1 MHWLCA
7 WPLYGWMLLGAPCS
21 NRRRSAAPMTLQAS
35 GTLRSSPFCSVITN
49 RLFGAGDLVSRIPPA
64 TSAAITM
71 AVPPQVTSLR
81 LDRRRRAAA
90 TLLRRGFLPGRPGRP
105 WSGPPNSPGRPNSPD
120 SSSSAASPYLGRSGT
135 RADLADLGGLR
146 AGRSGS
152 MPPGTAHG
160 GRSDSASDASSK
172 LSSTCQPVL
181 RGSCEVLDRP
191 ERPGLSGW
199 RGG

>member
-105 WSGPPNSPGRPNSPD
+105 RRP
-120 SSSSAASPYLGRSGT
+120 
-135 RADLADLGGLR
+135 
-146 AGRSGS
+146 AGRTQRLDAAWHRPRRQVGL
-152 MPPGTAHG
+152 GV
-160 GRSDSASDASSK
+160 GRIVEAVEHLPAG
-172 LSSTCQPVL
+172 LAGLL
-181 RGSCEVLDRP
+181 RGPRP
-191 ERPGLSGW
+191 ARTTGVVRLARRVALLSHGAPP
-199 RGG
+199 